1 MTEDEKRRVKSDV
14 IEAMRI
20 AIEDSLSPVAH
31 VPGNMAIA
39 YKAAEAGFAAGIEAL
54 AGPPERE
61 GWVLGELAKHPNLSL
76 QTMPSEIEGDP
87 AEWVVFREHGGRSD
101 REWTEIARAK
111 TPLNALS
118 AALLS
123 AAPKP

>member
-20 AIEDSLSPVAH
+20 AIEDSLSPTAH
-31 VPGNMAIA
+31 VPGNMAVA

-61 GWVLGELAKHPNLSL
+61 GWVLAPKVPTPAMMERAAFNLC
-76 QTMPSEIEGDP
+76 
-87 AEWVVFREHGGRSD
+87 AEYGVEFVR
-101 REWTEIARAK
+101 
-111 TPLNALS
+111 PLGQFAQD
-118 AALLS
+118 AYAELLS

>member
-39 YKAAEAGFAAGIEAL
+39 YKAAEAGYAAGIEAL
-54 AGPPERE
+54 AGPPE
-61 GWVLGELAKHPNLSL
+61 
-76 QTMPSEIEGDP
+76 PSEDEVAKVIGPLRLCSCESCL
-87 AEWVVFREHGGRSD
+87 ERT
-101 REWTEIARAK
+101 TETARAV
-111 TPLNALS
+111 LALFRS
-118 AALLS
+118 RING
-123 AAPKP
+123 